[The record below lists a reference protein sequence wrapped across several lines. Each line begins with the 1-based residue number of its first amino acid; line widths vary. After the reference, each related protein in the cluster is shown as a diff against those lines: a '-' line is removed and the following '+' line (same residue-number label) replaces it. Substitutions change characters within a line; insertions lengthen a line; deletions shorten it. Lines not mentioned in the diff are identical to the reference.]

1 MREHYVLATKQ
12 VPAAHMLE
20 PKHRQE
26 SEMRTVHVN
35 AIITGLAFAVI
46 ALADV
51 AGSPASAG
59 PIVPPGHYCMTW
71 DIGGSDCS
79 FTSYDQCLATAAGL
93 DAECYGKTARDDRE
107 DSTFPSSRAH
117 DSRAYDSRAQMR

>member
-1 MREHYVLATKQ
+1 
-12 VPAAHMLE
+12 
-20 PKHRQE
+20 
-26 SEMRTVHVN
+26 MRTVHRN
-35 AIITGLAFAVI
+35 AIITGLAFAII

-79 FTSYDQCLATAAGL
+79 FTSYAQCQATAAGL
-93 DAECYGKTARDDRE
+93 DAECYGETLRDEEHSQRQDR
-107 DSTFPSSRAH
+107 RG
-117 DSRAYDSRAQMR
+117 YNSRAQMPLTLGR